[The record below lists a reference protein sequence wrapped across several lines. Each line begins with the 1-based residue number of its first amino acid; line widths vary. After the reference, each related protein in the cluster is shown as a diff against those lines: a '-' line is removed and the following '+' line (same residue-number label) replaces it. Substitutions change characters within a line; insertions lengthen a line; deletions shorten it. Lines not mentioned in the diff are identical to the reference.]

1 MDQCSLFCGMID
13 LIAVKS
19 SVVTERSVRV
29 SVPRYATTVV

>member
-1 MDQCSLFCGMID
+1 MDQRSLFCGMID
-13 LIAVKS
+13 LIVAR